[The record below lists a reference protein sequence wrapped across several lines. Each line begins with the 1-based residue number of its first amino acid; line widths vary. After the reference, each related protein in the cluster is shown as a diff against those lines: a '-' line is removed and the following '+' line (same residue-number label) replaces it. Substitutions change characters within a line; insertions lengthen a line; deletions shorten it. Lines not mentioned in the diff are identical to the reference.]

1 MKQMVILDETNPSV
15 TSVIEAIDIVSAGN
29 QMLRDFLDLVRKAGI
44 KRQLVYYN
52 QDTSRMCL
60 DFTTEN
66 PVEPIRGKS
75 IGWGTT
81 VYCGPVPHKNTHQT
95 IVLYRA

>member
-1 MKQMVILDETNPSV
+1 MNQMVILDELNPSV

-29 QMLRDFLDLVRKAGI
+29 EMLRDFLDLVRKAGV

-60 DFTTEN
+60 DFTTEK
-66 PVEPIRGKS
+66 PVEVVRGKT
-75 IGWGTT
+75 IGWGAT
-81 VYCGPVPHKNTHQT
+81 VYCGPVPNEATHQT
-95 IVLYRA
+95 IVLYKA

>member
-15 TSVIEAIDIVSAGN
+15 TSVIETIDIVSAGN

-52 QDTSRMCL
+52 QETSRMCL

-66 PVEPIRGKS
+66 PVETIRGKS
-75 IGWGTT
+75 ISWGTT
-81 VYCGPVPHKNTHQT
+81 VYCGPVPHQNAHQT